1 MEFACTKVAIIKM
14 EEHLMNLSCIFGVE
28 PIETEDGLC
37 ITGGVRQ
44 NKEK

>member
-28 PIETEDGLC
+28 PIGTEDGLLYYRW
-37 ITGGVRQ
+37 GEV
-44 NKEK
+44 E